1 MGDDAT
7 TRREFL
13 RFLYRGTIGSTV
25 DEFFNDA
32 PVNEPKAKAE
42 TGSIAPRDECKVE
55 PDRERIPHAD
65 LLYLLP
71 LSRRS
76 TN

>member
-7 TRREFL
+7 TRREFM

-32 PVNEPKAKAE
+32 PPKAKPD
-42 TGSIAPRDECKVE
+42 TRSIAPRDVCEGK
-55 PDRERIPHAD
+55 PDRERIPRAD
-65 LLYLLP
+65 LLP

>member
-7 TRREFL
+7 TRREFMQ
-13 RFLYRGTIGSTV
+13 FLYRGTIGSRV

-32 PVNEPKAKAE
+32 PANEPKAKPD
-42 TGSIAPRDECKVE
+42 TGSIALRDVCKGN
-55 PDRERIPHAD
+55 PDRERILRAD
-65 LLYLLP
+65 LLSTP